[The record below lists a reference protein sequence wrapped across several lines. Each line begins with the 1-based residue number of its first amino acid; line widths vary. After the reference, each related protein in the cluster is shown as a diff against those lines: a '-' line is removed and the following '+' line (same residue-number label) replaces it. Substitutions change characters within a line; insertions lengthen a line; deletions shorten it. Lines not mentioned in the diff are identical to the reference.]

1 MEVAKLTTDL
11 TRSDKDIIQD
21 SHTSPNYY
29 VTIFFFFRYI
39 LHYPLI
45 LKVSFH
51 YSRVILT
58 TLPGSMKVPKTGAT

>member
-1 MEVAKLTTDL
+1 MEIAKLTTDL

-29 VTIFFFFRYI
+29 VAILDHIF
-39 LHYPLI
+39 HYPRI
-45 LKVSFH
+45 LEVSFH